1 LKSIRNC
8 LEFQRRAHD
17 IAGQWW
23 GGTAP
28 GNLRHSA
35 CHGRKVNEGVL
46 LLFGWLKK
54 KDRKQSAAFA
64 LYSALVSQARQ
75 PAFYTRLGVADTME
89 GRFDLILVHAFILF
103 RRLKKD
109 ENSRELAQ
117 VIFDV
122 MFADLD
128 QNMREMGIGDVG
140 ILKRI
145 RKMSESYHG
154 RIVAYEEGAQSGAI
168 ELAAAL
174 KRNLYADTEVTDAQL
189 MAMVGY
195 INDALSELDKQ
206 NSQNLHSGVVY
217 FPDVS
222 EFIVAKAE

>member
-1 LKSIRNC
+1 M
-8 LEFQRRAHD
+8 
-17 IAGQWW
+17 
-23 GGTAP
+23 P
-28 GNLRHSA
+28 GNEYGAGMPQRDLRHSA
-35 CHGRKVNEGVL
+35 CHDRNVNEGVL

-54 KDRKQSAAFA
+54 KDRKQTAAFE
-64 LYSALVSQARQ
+64 LYTAMVTQARQ
-75 PAFYTRLGVADTME
+75 PDFYAKLGVPDTME

-103 RRLKKD
+103 RRLKAD
-109 ENSRELAQ
+109 DGDRDLAQ
-117 VIFDV
+117 HIFDV

-154 RIVAYEEGAQSGAI
+154 RIVAYEEGVQSGAA

-174 KRNLYADTEVTDAQL
+174 DRNLFADCNVSDEQL

-195 INDALSELDKQ
+195 VHDALAKLEDQTILQMQ
-206 NSQNLHSGVVY
+206 NGAVHFPEVPVV
-217 FPDVS
+217 
-222 EFIVAKAE
+222 AESDPQ

>member
-1 LKSIRNC
+1 
-8 LEFQRRAHD
+8 
-17 IAGQWW
+17 
-23 GGTAP
+23 
-28 GNLRHSA
+28 
-35 CHGRKVNEGVL
+35 VL

-54 KDRKQSAAFA
+54 KDRKQTAAFE
-64 LYSALVSQARQ
+64 LYTAMVTQSRQ
-75 PAFYTRLGVADTME
+75 PDFYAKLGVPDTIE

-103 RRLKKD
+103 RRLKAD
-109 ENSRELAQ
+109 DGDRDLAQ
-117 VIFDV
+117 RIFDV

-154 RIVAYEEGAQSGAI
+154 RIVAYEEGVQSGAA

-174 KRNLYADTEVTDAQL
+174 DRNLFADRKVSNEQL

-195 INDALSELDKQ
+195 IHDALTSLENQTILQMQ
-206 NSQNLHSGVVY
+206 NGAVH
-217 FPDVS
+217 FPDVPAVAVS
-222 EFIVAKAE
+222 ESHEKERPDA

>member
-1 LKSIRNC
+1 MELTKAISQLKSLRNC
-8 LEFQRRAHD
+8 LEFQRWAHD
-17 IAGQWW
+17 IAGQCW
-23 GGTAP
+23 GDVAP

-35 CHGRKVNEGVL
+35 CHGWNVNEGVL

-64 LYSALVSQARQ
+64 LYTGMV
-75 PAFYTRLGVADTME
+75 GVADTME
-89 GRFDLILVHAFILF
+89 GRFDLILVHAFVLF

-109 ENSRELAQ
+109 NESRELAQ
-117 VIFDV
+117 EIFDV
-122 MFADLD
+122 MFSDLD

-154 RIVAYEEGAQSGAI
+154 RIVAYEEGVQSGAI

-174 KRNLYADTEVTDAQL
+174 NRNLYADNEASDAQL

-195 INDALSELDKQ
+195 INDALAHLDRQKTEELH
-206 NSQNLHSGVVY
+206 NGVIH
-217 FPDVS
+217 FPAVP
-222 EFIVAKAE
+222 EAAVAPTE